1 MLNYASKTLHLDQQ
15 YGQAQYG
22 QGMGQ
27 YGQGMGQYGQ
37 GMGQYGQG
45 GMGQYGSGQYG
56 AYYNQYPGSNSF
68 YSGSSGMNNYNRP
81 GNSYGGGSG
90 GYFWNAADKQQ
101 INLFT
106 VFFSSILALAISL
119 IAI

>member
-1 MLNYASKTLHLDQQ
+1 MLKNARKTLPLDGQ

-27 YGQGMGQYGQ
+27 YGQGQYGQ
-37 GMGQYGQG
+37 GMGQYGQ

-81 GNSYGGGSG
+81 GNSYGGSGG
-90 GYFWNAADKQQ
+90 GYFWNAADKQK